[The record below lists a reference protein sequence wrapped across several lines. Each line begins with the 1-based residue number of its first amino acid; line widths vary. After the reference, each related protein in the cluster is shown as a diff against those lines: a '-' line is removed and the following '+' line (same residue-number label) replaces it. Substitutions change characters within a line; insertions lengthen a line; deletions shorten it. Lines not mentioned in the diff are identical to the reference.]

1 MSTDCLLLISQC
13 YLPLLS
19 PNAISHFYLPL
30 LLSPT
35 DIVCDVS
42 NAECNLG
49 MKHMTPFDYTRQQEA
64 KLKEMGVEFEPVS
77 SSVYFQTEEKRCMG
91 FIEAWKA
98 IGSPM
103 LRPKQGLDGKW
114 TEAEKIES

>member
-1 MSTDCLLLISQC
+1 MSTDCLLLISHC
-13 YLPLLS
+13 YLPLLYL
-19 PNAISHFYLPL
+19 PLPYLPL

-91 FIEAWKA
+91 FIEAWQA

>member
-1 MSTDCLLLISQC
+1 MLSPTAISHCSISHC
-13 YLPLLS
+13 YLPLL
-19 PNAISHFYLPL
+19 YLPL
-30 LLSPT
+30 LLSIT
-35 DIVCDVS
+35 DMRIAHACVSDV
-42 NAECNLG
+42 ECNLG

-91 FIEAWKA
+91 FIEAWQA

-114 TEAEKIES
+114 TEAEKVES

>member
-1 MSTDCLLLISQC
+1 
-13 YLPLLS
+13 
-19 PNAISHFYLPL
+19 
-30 LLSPT
+30 
-35 DIVCDVS
+35 
-42 NAECNLG
+42 
-49 MKHMTPFDYTRQQEA
+49 
-64 KLKEMGVEFEPVS
+64 MGVEFEPVS

-103 LRPKQGLDGKW
+103 LRPKQGPDGRW